1 MTRHSPSS
9 SHLRGLSLIELLVAL
24 ALSLFLIAG
33 LVAMYMSTRRS
44 YNIQQQS
51 AALQRKERLTT
62 TFVGSVV
69 QSAGFYAAP
78 QTYTP
83 YTAFPVNST
92 FTTAAQVFYGT
103 SASTNGNYADT
114 LSIRFLTAPNDGV
127 LNCLGHENSGASI
140 QLYVNRFSL
149 DTQNDELECILSGP
163 GLVAQKQPLISGVTS
178 LHFLYG
184 VDTNGDGSADV
195 YAPANAIATSQW
207 NAVRSVEII
216 LKFATRQAAT
226 GQAGTQ
232 GVPVTFRATFPV
244 RTSPL

>member
-1 MTRHSPSS
+1 MTRHPGPSL
-9 SHLRGLSLIELLVAL
+9 HLRGLSLIELLVAL

-33 LVAMYMSTRRS
+33 LVAMYVSTRRS

-51 AALQRKERLTT
+51 AALQGKERLTA

-83 YTAFPVNST
+83 YTAFPVNGT
-92 FTTAAQVFYGT
+92 FATVAQVFYGT
-103 SASTNGNYADT
+103 SASTGGNYADT
-114 LSIRFLTAPNDGV
+114 LSIRFLTAPKDGV
-127 LNCLGHENSGASI
+127 LNCLGYGNNGTTT

-163 GLVAQKQPLISGVTS
+163 GLTTQKQPLLSGVTS

-195 YAPANAIATSQW
+195 YAPADAIGASQW
-207 NAVRSVEII
+207 NAVRSIEII

-226 GQAGTQ
+226 GRAGTQ
-232 GVPVTFRATFPV
+232 GTPVTFRATFPV